1 MSSEAVGDAKI
12 NKIDET
18 VFLLLRSL
26 HFATRQTNVTLL
38 LQRISVKLILRLFF
52 NCRKIHM

>member
-18 VFLLLRSL
+18 VFLLLRRL